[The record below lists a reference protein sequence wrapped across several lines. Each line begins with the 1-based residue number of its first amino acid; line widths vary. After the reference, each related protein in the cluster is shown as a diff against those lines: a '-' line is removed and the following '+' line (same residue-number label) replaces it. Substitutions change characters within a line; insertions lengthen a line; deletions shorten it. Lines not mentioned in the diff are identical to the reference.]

1 MRRFS
6 GVVFAMLV
14 YVQSAGANAIDW
26 FVRDWPPVNILQGP
40 EQGQGAYDVMLNR
53 LIAAMPQYQHQ
64 LHISTLTMRQQ
75 MMQQQRSHCL
85 FGLLKTPQRQTFLQF
100 SEPVALIPNLQ
111 VVALA
116 DHPMWQ
122 LVAGQQAIDPA
133 LLFQLPLRGMLEQNR
148 TYPDFISDHLSAFVQ
163 VSATETNLVQ
173 MLKAKRAD
181 YALEYPDRMHYLAK
195 PDPTLKLKSMPLLGL
210 AAVSE
215 VYVACSMNEQ
225 AKAQIKAV
233 NQSMLQLRKDPQYR
247 AALLDWLTP
256 QSRRLVQT
264 AMEQSPLFG
273 NVEAAVPA
281 DSTSAQ

>member
-1 MRRFS
+1 
-6 GVVFAMLV
+6 MLV